1 MRTPIW
7 IILLSLPVWVQA
19 QATKKATDADK
30 KSEKEYKNR
39 VLENTEIDLLTSL
52 YGQDGNNASVT
63 GGIGSEKLTDFA
75 TDINVSIPLNDDDVL
90 TIDATISAYTSA
102 SSSNLNP
109 FSSVTTYSYG
119 TVVSGASRSGG
130 GRTRGPV
137 GTQPESSTTVV
148 RGSPWVAASGASRGD
163 VWYSGGLNYSHSSDD
178 RNKIYSGHLNVSKEF
193 DYGSFGA
200 GLGFVRQYNQKN
212 TELGIQGSVYLDKW
226 FPQFPTEIKTYHQ
239 TGGDLNAGFFT
250 GVDILDQSGTII
262 SKSSAAIW
270 HPSNTS
276 LIDNTN
282 RNTYSLSLS
291 FSQILSKRSQFS
303 IFSDLVLQR
312 GWLANPMQRVY
323 FSDVSNYYI
332 GVASNIPNYTSPL
345 NTGVFQLADDI
356 ERLPE
361 SRLKIPVGLRY
372 HYYVNEYLV
381 VKSYYRYYYD
391 DWGIQSHTVNLELPI
406 KLGSKFTLYP
416 NYRFYTQT
424 AANYFAPYEQHLST
438 DTYYTSDYDLSAF
451 NANQYGI
458 GIKYTDIF
466 LKSHV
471 GVLGI
476 KSISLDY
483 NYYQR
488 NTGLH
493 AQIISFGI
501 KFVTDR

>member
-1 MRTPIW
+1 
-7 IILLSLPVWVQA
+7 
-19 QATKKATDADK
+19 
-30 KSEKEYKNR
+30 
-39 VLENTEIDLLTSL
+39 
-52 YGQDGNNASVT
+52 
-63 GGIGSEKLTDFA
+63 
-75 TDINVSIPLNDDDVL
+75 
-90 TIDATISAYTSA
+90 
-102 SSSNLNP
+102 
-109 FSSVTTYSYG
+109 
-119 TVVSGASRSGG
+119 
-130 GRTRGPV
+130 
-137 GTQPESSTTVV
+137 
-148 RGSPWVAASGASRGD
+148 
-163 VWYSGGLNYSHSSDD
+163 
-178 RNKIYSGHLNVSKEF
+178 
-193 DYGSFGA
+193 
-200 GLGFVRQYNQKN
+200 
-212 TELGIQGSVYLDKW
+212 
-226 FPQFPTEIKTYHQ
+226 
-239 TGGDLNAGFFT
+239 
-250 GVDILDQSGTII
+250 
-262 SKSSAAIW
+262 
-270 HPSNTS
+270 
-276 LIDNTN
+276 
-282 RNTYSLSLS
+282 
-291 FSQILSKRSQFS
+291 
-303 IFSDLVLQR
+303 
-312 GWLANPMQRVY
+312 MQRVY